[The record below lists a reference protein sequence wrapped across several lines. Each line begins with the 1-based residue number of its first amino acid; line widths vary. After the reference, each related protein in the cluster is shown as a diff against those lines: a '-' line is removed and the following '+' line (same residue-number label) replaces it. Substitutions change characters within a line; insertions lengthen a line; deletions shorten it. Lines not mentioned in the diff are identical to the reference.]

1 MVFSDSVVV
10 SARPSDAVAVAMR
23 SGAEIHAD
31 EEVLIEAGLVIP
43 TRTKSRVRVEGGR
56 GGTVQGVPGPHV
68 SPDDFNLGGP
78 Q

>member
-1 MVFSDSVVV
+1 
-10 SARPSDAVAVAMR
+10 MR

-43 TRTKSRVRVEGGR
+43 DEDEVEGSGLKEDEVER
-56 GGTVQGVPGPHV
+56 FKEFLDHV